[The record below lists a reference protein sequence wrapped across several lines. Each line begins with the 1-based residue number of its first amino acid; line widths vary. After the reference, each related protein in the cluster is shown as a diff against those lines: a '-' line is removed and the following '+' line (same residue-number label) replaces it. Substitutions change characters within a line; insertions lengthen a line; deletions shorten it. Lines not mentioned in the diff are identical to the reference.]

1 MNDSDALPRR
11 REWHL
16 TGDDP
21 AAWPL
26 WVLAAVALGIWQA
39 GARWPLGVP
48 GYQGLVSMAILTV
61 MLRRRDGRLSGT
73 VLVTGGLLFAGLLG
87 APLGLNKVFAYL
99 GMALLLDLVATR
111 ARRGWHWVLL
121 AAAAFA
127 LRPVLRW
134 WLLPYTGGQ
143 WGAEPLWR
151 VVYWHAL
158 FGLAGGTLGVLLL
171 RRPRR

>member
-1 MNDSDALPRR
+1 MNEPDASRLR
-11 REWHL
+11 L

-26 WVLAAVALGIWQA
+26 WVLAAVVLGAWQA
-39 GARWPLGVP
+39 GARWPLGLP
-48 GYQGLVSMAILTV
+48 GYQGVVSMALLVV
-61 MLRRRDGRLSGT
+61 MLRRRDGRLNAT
-73 VLVTGGLLFAGLLG
+73 ILVAGGLLFAGLLG
-87 APLGLNKVFAYL
+87 APLGLNKIFAHL
-99 GMALLLDLVATR
+99 GMALLLDLGATR
-111 ARRGWHWVLL
+111 ARRGWQWVLL
-121 AAAAFA
+121 ACAAFA

-143 WGAEPLWR
+143 WGAEPLLK
-151 VVYWHAL
+151 VVGWHAL